1 MSKIMLTADSISI
14 MTDQLNTSDVVSL
27 DFSEVEDINFGAM
40 RALLRA
46 FKDGYKFCIIN
57 ANPIVLLRLENGG
70 LTKYISAC
78 NAPIKI
84 DMSHFVQSGDGYC
97 GVSYFSDDEDSM
109 LKLYNSFIADN
120 VIEQEKRIAT
130 RAFQLGISTPLAGA
144 IVTTGTQKGILY
156 ERIKGKRS
164 FSRAIADEPEKL
176 EFYARRFA
184 RMCKELH
191 STECD
196 TVVFPSAVRNFERE
210 LEHNKAFTED
220 QTKKILD
227 FLHSVPVRT
236 TCLHGDMHIG
246 NVITTGKED
255 LWIAMSEFSYGNPMF
270 DMSMFY
276 IACTQDSEEFTMEY
290 YHVNNEMMLKF
301 WKVFACEY
309 YGIKESELEAV
320 NESLKPYAALRMVYF
335 TTLGSIQPRNLAFIR
350 EFLNS

>member
-1 MSKIMLTADSISI
+1 MLTADSISI

-255 LWIAMSEFSYGNPMF
+255 LWIDMSDFSYGNPLF
-270 DMSMFY
+270 DFGMFY
-276 IACTQDSEEFTMEY
+276 FVCHANNEKASRKIFHLSGASLLKIWNIFLREY
-290 YHVNNEMMLKF
+290 YQVNNEAEIEKIEEKCRSF
-301 WKVFACEY
+301 
-309 YGIKESELEAV
+309 
-320 NESLKPYAALRMVYF
+320 AALRLVHF
-335 TTLGSIQPRNLAFIR
+335 ACIGTLEDHMSEFIKSQL
-350 EFLNS
+350 F